1 LKEHIIPDNIRNK
14 LKNPLGKLIEN
25 EKINRRYLLN
35 IINSNQTITIGDA
48 TTEKFIKYNIPIH
61 ISVFDSKE
69 KRIKREPPLMN
80 SIKLYKLKNPQGR
93 ITQDSIEL
101 IKKCL
106 EINDKLQILVE
117 GEEDLLTLLF
127 TAISPINTMIFYG
140 QPNKGLVIVKIDNY
154 LRKYANKLL
163 NEIGIEDYNNI

>member
-48 TTEKFIKYNIPIH
+48 TTEKFIKHNIPIH

-69 KRIKREPPLMN
+69 KRIKREPPLIN